1 MNCLQISVVARP
13 LVVEGSTQEMISSPE
28 LEQERKESGVS

>member
-1 MNCLQISVVARP
+1 MNRLQVLVVARP

-28 LEQERKESGVS
+28 LEQERKESRVS